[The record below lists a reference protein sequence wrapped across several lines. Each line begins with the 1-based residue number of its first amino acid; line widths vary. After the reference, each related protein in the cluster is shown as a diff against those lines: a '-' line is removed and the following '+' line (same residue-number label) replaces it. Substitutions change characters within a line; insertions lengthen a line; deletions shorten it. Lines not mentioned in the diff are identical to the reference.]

1 MARGGRSQ
9 RNGRGRGR
17 TSWSERPHKEDRAGL
32 RGGKKTV
39 EVSKYVLEYQER
51 QKNGMSSER
60 KCGLVDHKIKKKIP
74 IAPTL
79 SEGLGTEDNEL
90 MMSMLGFAGF
100 GSTKGRPVEDNHT
113 GAAKGAARI
122 EKKKKREYRQYMN
135 RKSGGTLLD
144 GGR

>member
-100 GSTKGRPVEDNHT
+100 GSTKGRPVEDNIL
-113 GAAKGAARI
+113 AQLKVRQ
-122 EKKKKREYRQYMN
+122 ELKRR
-135 RKSGGTLLD
+135 RKENTVNI
-144 GGR
+144 

>member
-9 RNGRGRGR
+9 QNGRGRGH
-17 TSWSERPHKEDRAGL
+17 TTWSERPYREDRAGP

-39 EVSKYVLEYQER
+39 EISKYVLEYQKQ
-51 QKNGMSSER
+51 QKKGVSSER
-60 KCGLVDHKIKKKIP
+60 KGGLVDQKIKKTIP
-74 IAPTL
+74 SEPTL
-79 SEGLGTEDNEL
+79 SEGLGVEDNGL

-135 RKSGGTLLD
+135 RKGGGTLLD
-144 GGR
+144 GGK